1 MKKRAPHLEFLVLTA
16 TSLVLWW
23 RALSSTFSLALSSD
37 AHTHIL
43 LILPL
48 SVALIYLR
56 RHALQPVFERSLRA
70 GAALLIASLL
80 IAGLGKWGPDGL
92 PNDVRLALSMFG
104 LVTWW
109 IGSVVFCFGT
119 RCFRSLLFPL
129 CFLFL
134 LVPIPV
140 LVVNGIIEFLQQ
152 QSTIAAR
159 IMFSSAGVPVTQ
171 DGIMLSIPGL
181 DIEVAHECSS
191 IRSSLM
197 LVVTTMVLADLLLR
211 SSWRKALLIA
221 VAVPLSIAKNG
232 FRIFTIAELGTR
244 VDPGFLDG
252 RLHHRGG
259 IVFFGLSVV
268 VVSALLWILRRTE
281 FPRPVARSVAV

>member
-48 SVALIYLR
+48 SIALIYLR

-70 GAALLIASLL
+70 AALLIASLL

-119 RCFRSLLFPL
+119 RSLRVLLFPL

-134 LVPIPV
+134 LIPIPE

-159 IMFSSAGVPVTQ
+159 IMFRSAGVPVTQ

-197 LVVTTMVLADLLLR
+197 LVVTTMVLADLFLR
-211 SSWRKALLIA
+211 SWWRKALLIA

-259 IVFFGLSVV
+259 LVFFGLSVV